1 MNATSRNGHGV
12 DRFNVETDSLLTT
25 ALKDE
30 QTRNLLFYIEKELQK
45 FLRDSSLPKIQ
56 FPNTLSQYQKQL
68 IKHVSL
74 RFGLLC
80 AGHESSLIL
89 VKQIQSCIPRTSLED
104 FWKTR
109 SRPRT
114 KTINRQP
121 KRGSH
126 LAGDNAK
133 SLNRTGAENEGSQR
147 NVNPNAQSQN
157 WQQYNNPY
165 GNNYQSYANPYAS
178 HQQSAPSNPNHK
190 SQTAPSDSNQGAS
203 SYSNPYAAATKTQ
216 YTREDMDDWVKS
228 NQKRRKR
235 DERKKHNR
243 KSKARIADAKK
254 RAEQREVNSQVPF
267 FPNKPFDKKTVDS
280 FQNRGERKPTRRP
293 KQHRRG
299 RNQSDLPQHIL
310 HIYDFDTS
318 ICTPVFLPRNSETIR
333 ESLSVFKSAKA
344 PHNPFYHMCW
354 NHNTERG
361 CSRGNRCKWVHCIVG
376 VTDGNYE
383 MDHALVA
390 FANEFEADINFVN
403 PTTCL
408 ATFHDD
414 MAALK
419 AMDSIGE
426 NSLFKLEPYSKAKTE
441 RLSNELP
448 PSFFGDEASYV

>member
-1 MNATSRNGHGV
+1 MNARSRNGHGV
-12 DRFNVETDSLLTT
+12 DRFNVETDALLTT
-25 ALKDE
+25 ALNDE

-45 FLRDSSLPKIQ
+45 FLRDSSMPKIQ

-80 AGHESSLIL
+80 AGHDSSLIL
-89 VKQIQSCIPRTSLED
+89 VKQIESCIPRTSLED

-121 KRGSH
+121 KRGNTF
-126 LAGDNAK
+126 AGEKAK
-133 SLNRTGAENEGSQR
+133 SLNKTGSDDAGSA
-147 NVNPNAQSQN
+147 PNAQS
-157 WQQYNNPY
+157 WQHYNNPY

-178 HQQSAPSNPNHK
+178 HQQSAPSNPKQN
-190 SQTAPSDSNQGAS
+190 SQNGASSGSNQGAS
-203 SYSNPYAAATKTQ
+203 SYSNPYAAETKSQ
-216 YTREDMDDWVKS
+216 FTREDMDDWVKS
-228 NQKRRKR
+228 NQKRKKR
-235 DERKKHNR
+235 DERKKFNR
-243 KSKARIADAKK
+243 KSKARIADTKK

-267 FPNKPFDKKTVDS
+267 FPNKPFDKKAVDS
-280 FQNRGERKPTRRP
+280 FQNRGERNTTRRP
-293 KQHRRG
+293 RQHRRG
-299 RNQSDLPQHIL
+299 RNQSNLPQHIL

-333 ESLSVFKSAKA
+333 ESLTVFKSAKA

-361 CSRGNRCKWVHCIVG
+361 CSRGNRCKWIHCIVG

-390 FANEFEADINFVN
+390 FANEFEADIIFVN
-403 PTTCL
+403 PNTCL

-414 MAALK
+414 MAAKK

-441 RLSNELP
+441 NLSNELP
-448 PSFFGDEASYV
+448 PSFFGEEASSYV